1 MYEYCIGVYHLTENC
16 NMAAFLFKQEVF
28 KNDAHIEKVLKKLLT
43 VACDVISQIKL
54 YSILESF

>member
-1 MYEYCIGVYHLTENC
+1 
-16 NMAAFLFKQEVF
+16 MAAFLFKQEVF
-28 KNDAHIEKVLKKLLT
+28 KNDAHIEKVLKKLLM